1 MKRFIRYLYEYEQGK
16 RIRNVGF
23 VKVETG
29 SERTTLHMQA
39 KGFKEGSDRRLVL
52 YLFYEDKDGLTS
64 LCREQMTMVSPV
76 LNHCMAYTRD
86 GTEAAENYER
96 IQGILLVTESGRRIA
111 ATWDDRH
118 VDVSRVREFEP
129 ATAERGHEEE
139 KSGQETQEE
148 LEMCPVTVEGR
159 LEEANG
165 GQETQEHMDSC
176 PRGDATGCEKE
187 NEGHDAHENNKIRP
201 LPAKRQQKITKIQ
214 RQDISK
220 LPRCE
225 WKLANNQFLI
235 HGYNNY
241 HYLVLIEDE
250 NVLKLGVPGIYH
262 IKEEKYAEMFGFGEF
277 LEEEETFGYWCR
289 PVKQRQS
296 RQHE

>member
-64 LCREQMTMVSPV
+64 LCREKMTMVSSA
-76 LNHCMAYTRD
+76 LNCCMTYAKD
-86 GTEAAENYER
+86 DVGIPENYER
-96 IQGILLVTESGRRIA
+96 IKGILIVTESGRRIA
-111 ATWDDRH
+111 ATWDDKT
-118 VDVSRVREFEP
+118 VDVSRVREFEL
-129 ATAERGHEEE
+129 ATVERGHEEENGGQEAQEEAEMYPATVESGREEE
-139 KSGQETQEE
+139 KSGQETHDNNEI
-148 LEMCPVTVEGR
+148 CPG
-159 LEEANG
+159 
-165 GQETQEHMDSC
+165 
-176 PRGDATGCEKE
+176 
-187 NEGHDAHENNKIRP
+187 
-201 LPAKRQQKITKIQ
+201 PAKRHKKITKIQ

-220 LPRCE
+220 LPHCE

-277 LEEEETFGYWCR
+277 LPEDEMFGYWCR

>member
-76 LNHCMAYTRD
+76 LNHCMAYTCD
-86 GTEAAENYER
+86 ETVVDKNYEK
-96 IQGILLVTESGRRIA
+96 IQGILIVTESGRRIA
-111 ATWDDRH
+111 ATWDDKS
-118 VDVSRVREFEP
+118 VDVSRVREFKP

-139 KSGQETQEE
+139 
-148 LEMCPVTVEGR
+148 
-159 LEEANG
+159 NG
-165 GQETQEHMDSC
+165 GQEAQKHMESC
-176 PRGDATGCEKE
+176 PRGDDTGCEKG
-187 NEGHDAHENNKIRP
+187 NEGHDAHENNEIIP

-220 LPRCE
+220 LPHCE

-277 LEEEETFGYWCR
+277 LEEKETFGYWCR